1 MANKARLEG
10 VYQDKVV
17 PALLEE
23 FKYGNVMQVPRIEK
37 IVINMGMGEAV
48 QNPKSI
54 DDAVKD
60 MMIITGQK
68 PVVCKSRRSIA
79 TFKLRENM
87 PIGVMVTL
95 RRRQMWEFLDRLI
108 HVAIPRVRD
117 FKGVSAKAFDGK
129 GNYSLG
135 IREQIIVPEIDY
147 DKLTKIRGMN
157 VTIVTTAPNDE
168 ESRAMLASLGMPFV
182 KKSKGQQAQA

>member
-147 DKLTKIRGMN
+147 DKITKIRGMN